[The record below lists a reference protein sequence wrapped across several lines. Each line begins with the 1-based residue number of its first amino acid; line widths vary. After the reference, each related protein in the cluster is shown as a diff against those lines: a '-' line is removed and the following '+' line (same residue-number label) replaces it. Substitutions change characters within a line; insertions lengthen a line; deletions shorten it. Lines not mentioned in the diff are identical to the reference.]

1 MVLEGTFLFT
11 VNGFRELKRLRWL
24 VWLTIH
30 DYLTISGME
39 SLLSLWISS
48 EGRWSFCCSCCGC
61 CGCCSLSSGL
71 QKFFLFG
78 PRHFQLFTK
87 DNHKIIRWLWT
98 VTKTVA
104 YYITKK
110 SNKIF
115 SAYSWFQIS
124 AYVNCDGCLLRQ
136 SLLVHV
142 YFYFSFLRKR
152 TRPWYILSNF
162 TQTLSFCLFERR
174 WESW

>member
-1 MVLEGTFLFT
+1 MTIWLFQA
-11 VNGFRELKRLRWL
+11 
-24 VWLTIH
+24 
-30 DYLTISGME
+30 
-39 SLLSLWISS
+39 
-48 EGRWSFCCSCCGC
+48 WSHYYHFGY
-61 CGCCSLSSGL
+61 L
-71 QKFFLFG
+71 QKDDGHFAVLVAVVVAVAACQVVCRNFFLFG